1 MTAAR
6 SISRDAKYAGCFL
19 LGNVDVAS
27 NLFNVLRS
35 NSESADQTV
44 PPLLKRVFCAKRKV
58 TFKLTCPSR

>member
-44 PPLLKRVFCAKRKV
+44 PPLLKRVFAAKEK
-58 TFKLTCPSR
+58 